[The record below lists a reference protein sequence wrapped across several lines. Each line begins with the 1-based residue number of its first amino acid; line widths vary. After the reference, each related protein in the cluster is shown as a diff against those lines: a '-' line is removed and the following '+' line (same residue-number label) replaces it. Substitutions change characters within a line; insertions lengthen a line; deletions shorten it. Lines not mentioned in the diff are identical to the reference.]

1 MLNGVAPIFIFTFPV
16 VPPSVANALS
26 SVPYVGNFLQD
37 VGLPIPIY
45 LDEKF
50 TNIAVDSDTKNIDI
64 DTEVKANTDPN
75 KPPIVKQNALD
86 STVTVN
92 LVAVKDSLL
101 LTILLAMSD
110 LIFTRAASQAY
121 TVTYLNGPITVFN
134 GTMKSFSTS
143 ANADSTKLDVS
154 ITLSRANYRAP
165 TIQPSLPSV
174 SNSGVNTAMPVNAS
188 GGALQAG

>member
-16 VPPSVANALS
+16 VPPTIANALS
-26 SVPYVGNFLQD
+26 SVPYVGNFLED

-45 LDEKF
+45 LDEQF
-50 TNIAVDSDTKNIDI
+50 TNIAVDSETKNIDI

-75 KPPIVKQNALD
+75 KKPIVKQNAID

-134 GTMKSFSTS
+134 GTLKSFTTS

-154 ITLSRANYRAP
+154 IVLSKANYRAP
-165 TIQPSLPSV
+165 TVQATLPSV
-174 SNSGVNTAMPVNAS
+174 SNSGTNTARPTDTS
-188 GGALQAG
+188 GNLLAG